1 MCHISSHAKP
11 LESLCSYS
19 MMPTCPWP
27 QHLRLL
33 CHRPFLWQLSRME
46 ALGVVFRMDSVSA
59 LPSHFLPRDSAFS
72 WEGNLCG
79 GWRESGMVR
88 NCSSQNHSKSVMVRV
103 FTFSS
108 LPLSTVTMT
117 GTKAISVYSLLD
129 TSFLPSD

>member
-33 CHRPFLWQLSRME
+33 YHRPFLWQLSRME

-103 FTFSS
+103 FTFFFSTPVNCNHDWNKGY
-108 LPLSTVTMT
+108 LCLFTTGHFLSTQ
-117 GTKAISVYSLLD
+117 
-129 TSFLPSD
+129 